1 MKTQA
6 VTELRSNDGTDRT
19 AITEHDHVV
28 KLIARTPVVVSLD
41 ATLREAAEILTEE
54 SIGAL
59 LVRAPHGPAGVL
71 SERDIVAALAEGADP
86 DRDRARDFMTPDIAS
101 VAPTATILEARER
114 MVENEIRH
122 LLVSKG
128 ETTMGLVSMRDIL
141 ATVPAAR
148 HQAGPQ

>member
-6 VTELRSNDGTDRT
+6 VTELRSNDGTDR
-19 AITEHDHVV
+19 ANITEHDHVI
-28 KLIARTPVVVSLD
+28 KLIARTPLFVSLD
-41 ATLREAAEILTEE
+41 ATLREAAAILTEE

-101 VAPTATILEARER
+101 VPPTATILEARDR

-122 LLVSKG
+122 LLVSKD
-128 ETTMGLVSMRDIL
+128 ETTIGLVSMRDIL
-141 ATVPAAR
+141 ALVPAAR
-148 HQAGPQ
+148 HEVRPQ

>member
-1 MKTQA
+1 
-6 VTELRSNDGTDRT
+6 
-19 AITEHDHVV
+19 
-28 KLIARTPVVVSLD
+28 
-41 ATLREAAEILTEE
+41 
-54 SIGAL
+54 
-59 LVRAPHGPAGVL
+59 VL

-114 MVENEIRH
+114 MVENVIRH